1 MKSLQILIQEHM
13 PLVLPYLQT
22 KQIHLA
28 PILILEN
35 QLLKTHLEL
44 QMLIGLEIQS
54 KPNNYQFISFM
65 LYLILLLRTNIPYLI
80 WKSNYWIF
88 WPTKIQIRRIQEDGL
103 SFLDENPSTPILTAQ
118 LFHEVHCVEG
128 PWMIYK
134 YQLEIVIDLK
144 KNRQIC
150 IL

>member
-13 PLVLPYLQT
+13 PLVLPYLLT
-22 KQIHLA
+22 KQIHLVL
-28 PILILEN
+28 ILILEN

-65 LYLILLLRTNIPYLI
+65 LYLILLFRTNIPYLI

-103 SFLDENPSTPILTAQ
+103 SFLDENPSTPILTAH

-134 YQLEIVIDLK
+134 YQSEIVIDLK
-144 KNRQIC
+144 KRQIC

>member
-1 MKSLQILIQEHM
+1 
-13 PLVLPYLQT
+13 
-22 KQIHLA
+22 
-28 PILILEN
+28 
-35 QLLKTHLEL
+35 
-44 QMLIGLEIQS
+44 MLIGLGIQS
-54 KPNNYQFISFM
+54 KPNSYQFISFM
-65 LYLILLLRTNIPYLI
+65 LCIILLFRTNIPYLI

-103 SFLDENPSTPILTAQ
+103 SFLDENPSTPILTAH

-150 IL
+150 MLQNFHFSQGAILLLILLSQWMSKCLLPCRSCKIKIY